1 MDSDF
6 QKKYINYFYFV
17 KKEQKMLL
25 YSEKE
30 EGRLLVKFNLAFY
43 ESGNFA
49 ALKKVMYKMQ
59 NVLYKCMW
67 VLHLAEIKIFPQKRN
82 EKFKWN

>member
-1 MDSDF
+1 M
-6 QKKYINYFYFV
+6 
-17 KKEQKMLL
+17 
-25 YSEKE
+25 
-30 EGRLLVKFNLAFY
+30 AFY

-67 VLHLAEIKIFPQKRN
+67 VLHLAEIKIFPQKYKKEMKNLN
-82 EKFKWN
+82 ETNQLH

>member
-1 MDSDF
+1 M
-6 QKKYINYFYFV
+6 
-17 KKEQKMLL
+17 
-25 YSEKE
+25 
-30 EGRLLVKFNLAFY
+30 AFY

-67 VLHLAEIKIFPQKRN
+67 VLHLAEIKIFPQKFRKEMKNLN
-82 EKFKWN
+82 ETNQLHLWDVKLFVFRLIISPKF

>member
-1 MDSDF
+1 MHELHELTKF
-6 QKKYINYFYFV
+6 ILKK
-17 KKEQKMLL
+17 K
-25 YSEKE
+25 

-67 VLHLAEIKIFPQKRN
+67 VLHLAEIKIFPQKYKKEMENLN
-82 EKFKWN
+82 ETNQLH